1 MEDKYYLQLIKEIA
15 VRFDE
20 EKIPYHFID
29 STSLWL
35 QDVEVDHLQT
45 VFVQVQWDLF
55 DTSYQIF
62 HHFEQIGKGRNETSA
77 FYKVKSEDYSIHV
90 HCVFNTTI
98 KTDPYRIEIM
108 KENQLFYCISLY
120 KYLYFDSKKINT
132 LEIEAYLARE
142 QDKVTK
148 QNEVAWN
155 QNNYTALLKRY
166 GAPEEVVKKIIE
178 NPKWRLHP
186 FYKYLEP
193 LANKKVLHLL
203 GSNGIKGVAMSLLG
217 ADVTVVD
224 FSKENKM
231 FAMELSDAAETK
243 LSYVVSDVLSLPIEE
258 FHNQFDIVLM
268 ELGVLH
274 YFIDLNK
281 LMQKIHQLLRK
292 KGHFILH
299 EFHPI
304 STKLI
309 TSTGKKHKVTGN
321 YFDPTIENNHVAF
334 TKHMP
339 DEEKANLQHVLQRK
353 WTLSEII
360 TSTAQA
366 QLMIETLE
374 EEPNHKIS
382 DIGLPKTYTLVAKK
396 L

>member
-1 MEDKYYLQLIKEIA
+1 MKDKNYLELIKEIT
-15 VRFDE
+15 VRLVE

-35 QDVEVDHLQT
+35 QGVEVDHSES

-55 DTSYQIF
+55 DNCYQIF
-62 HHFEQIGKGRNETSA
+62 QDFEQIGRERNERSA
-77 FYKVKSEDYSIHV
+77 LFKVKSADYTILV
-90 HCVFNTTI
+90 HCDFNTTI

-120 KYLYFDSKKINT
+120 KYLYFNSKKINT
-132 LEIEAYLARE
+132 LEIEAYLSKE
-142 QDKVTK
+142 QALVTE
-148 QNEVAWN
+148 QNEAAWN
-155 QNNYTALLKRY
+155 QNNYAALLNRY
-166 GAPEEVVKKIIE
+166 GAPEEIANKIIE

-186 FYKYLEP
+186 FYKYLDP

-224 FSKENKM
+224 FSKENEM
-231 FAMELSDAAETK
+231 FALELSEAAGTN
-243 LSYVVSDVLSLPIEE
+243 LSYVVSDVLSLPNEQ
-258 FHNQFDIVLM
+258 FHDQFDIVLM

-274 YFIDLNK
+274 YFINLNE
-281 LMQKIHQLLRK
+281 LMQKIYQLLRK
-292 KGHFILH
+292 NGRFVLH

-321 YFDPTIENNHVAF
+321 YFDPSIEKNHVAF

-339 DEEKANLQHVLQRK
+339 EDEKANLQHVLQRK
-353 WTLSEII
+353 WTLGEII
-360 TSTAQA
+360 TSAGSS
-366 QLMIETLE
+366 QLVIETLE

-382 DIGLPKTYTLVAKK
+382 DIGLPKTFTLVAKK